1 MIGWNERLL
10 ACVSLFDINDQE
22 TTNTS
27 RNKHCQASY
36 WSGQFPPLPLTF
48 YGVATP
54 IKTDTFTE
62 KLEYFR
68 PRHMAPIVKLFA
80 LRSRVRSD
88 LLRDGLT
95 PLIQIY

>member
-27 RNKHCQASY
+27 RNKHCQ
-36 WSGQFPPLPLTF
+36 GQLLVWTVPPPLTF